1 MQEGVVIFAKIKQM
15 GERGMR
21 PLCSI
26 QLPHKIWPHKIY
38 VAENIVAED
47 LVAGKIIPQLGRRSS
62 TPTSACVSSLISFSH
77 AYRKGIMESVR
88 FMESTD

>member
-38 VAENIVAED
+38 VAKNIVAAH
-47 LVAGKIIPQLGRRSS
+47 LVAGKIIQQLGRRLFTA
-62 TPTSACVSSLISFSH
+62 TP
-77 AYRKGIMESVR
+77 G
-88 FMESTD
+88 